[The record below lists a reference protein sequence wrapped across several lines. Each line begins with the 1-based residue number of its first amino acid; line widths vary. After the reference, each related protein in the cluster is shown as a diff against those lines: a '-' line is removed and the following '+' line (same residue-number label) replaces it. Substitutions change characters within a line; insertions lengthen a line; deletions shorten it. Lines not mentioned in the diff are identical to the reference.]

1 MTAAIETKPQNSS
14 SQWHSLGKLIA
25 LCAFAA
31 MMSTFGPFALV
42 APAAIALAFIH
53 FGFLR
58 VSVAVSVLSLGLY
71 FLGGQNISAVGSIL
85 TFAYSAIVGLVI
97 DRFTYYRVHPVK
109 GVLYGGVTFYLIVL
123 LISGL
128 GIYFSGSSLNEIIL
142 SQVNVFIDQ
151 MKQSPEYEQIISAG
165 GEQAIELKSF
175 VASPELL
182 VNQVVNWLPS
192 VLFISIFAS
201 LWASFYFVLRNSLTW
216 RVGRKYP
223 FGLMHLTFFKLPFSF
238 VYPLIAGLVMSLVGD
253 SIEGYDFS
261 VIGFNLLYSLGALY
275 FFQGFGVVYDFL
287 TVKGYRGIF
296 KSLLVTLAVVFM
308 WRLVVLVGVLD
319 LWINFRKFYVK
330 KIEGDKK

>member
-1 MTAAIETKPQNSS
+1 MTTAIETKPQHSS
-14 SQWHSLGKLIA
+14 TQLQSLGKLVA

-53 FGFLR
+53 FGVLR
-58 VSVAVSVLSLGLY
+58 VSVAVSLLSFGLY

-85 TFAYSAIVGLVI
+85 TFVYSAIVGFVI
-97 DRFTYYRVHPVK
+97 DRFTVYKVHPVK
-109 GVLYGGVTFYLIVL
+109 GVLYGGVLFYAFVL
-123 LISGL
+123 VIAGL
-128 GIYFSGSSLNEIIL
+128 GIYVSGTSLNDLIL
-142 SQVNVFIDQ
+142 GQVNVFIDQ
-151 MKQSPEYEQIISAG
+151 MKQSPEYGQIVAAG
-165 GEQAIELKSF
+165 GDQARELKNL
-175 VASPELL
+175 VASPKQM
-182 VNQVVNWLPS
+182 VDQVVSWLPS
-192 VLFISIFAS
+192 VLFISIFSS

-216 RVGRKYP
+216 RVNRKYP
-223 FGLMHLTFFKLPFSF
+223 FGLLHLTFFKLPFGF
-238 VYPLIAGLVMSLVGD
+238 AYPLIAALAMALIGD

-287 TVKGYRGIF
+287 TVKGYRGLF
-296 KSLLVTLAVVFM
+296 KSLLITLAVVFM